1 MIKIKIKIKM
11 INKNENENENENV
24 NDNLC
29 SIDIEDIR
37 TVLFFFFSMK
47 DLLNVKITNKS
58 NI

>member
-1 MIKIKIKIKM
+1 M

-37 TVLFFFFSMK
+37 TAFAFYFF
-47 DLLNVKITNKS
+47 L
-58 NI
+58 